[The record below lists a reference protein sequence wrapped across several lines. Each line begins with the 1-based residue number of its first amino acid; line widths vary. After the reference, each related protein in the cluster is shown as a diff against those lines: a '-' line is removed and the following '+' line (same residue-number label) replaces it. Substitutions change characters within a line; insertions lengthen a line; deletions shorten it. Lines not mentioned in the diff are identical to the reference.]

1 MKSVPQVRVDKMGEL
16 NNAITEAIDK
26 SACTTL
32 EVVFILE
39 YIKSAIQALA
49 LAPKK
54 EQVK

>member
-1 MKSVPQVRVDKMGEL
+1 MGEL